1 MTLNET
7 PLDPI
12 AAIDRSFDALMQRLD
27 EFQTHMDRRFDA
39 LEKSFDR
46 SFWMIMCMMGVGFAA
61 ILAMLGVI
69 ISRLP

>member
-7 PLDPI
+7 PPDPI
-12 AAIDRSFDALMQRLD
+12 VAINQSFDALMQRLD
-27 EFQTHMDRRFDA
+27 DFEAHMMQRFDD
-39 LEKSFDR
+39 LDKLLCL
-46 SFWMIMCMMGVGFAA
+46 MMCMMGVGFAA